1 MPTTE
6 PLTPQQIWHAVD
18 TERASLHELLSTLTE
33 AEWNHRSLCESWRV
47 REVVAHIILSSN
59 PSLPTILV
67 GLLRARGDL
76 HTMIRDTAIR
86 HAAKTPT
93 AQLLSQL
100 RATVGLRV
108 TALGTTPTDRLMDLL
123 VHGQDIA
130 IPLGLPRE
138 MPAAATRAA
147 LDRVWKDGDW
157 RTREAPLP
165 ELLLQATGRRTS

>member
-1 MPTTE
+1 M
-6 PLTPQQIWHAVD
+6 TPQQIWQAVD
-18 TERASLHELLSTLTE
+18 TERTSLHEMLSTLSD
-33 AEWNHRSLCESWRV
+33 ADWNHQSLCESWRV
-47 REVVAHIILSSN
+47 RDVVAHVILSSN
-59 PSLPTILV
+59 PSTLTILT

-76 HTMIRDTAIR
+76 HTMIRDTALR
-86 HAAKTPT
+86 HAAKTPP

-138 MPAAATRAA
+138 MPDAAARTA

-157 RTREAPLP
+157 RTLEAPAS
-165 ELLLQATGRRTS
+165 ELLLQATGRHRP